1 MFQNLI
7 LAENVKLTFQ
17 INKHEQPMP
26 YTMLGSLQALHP
38 VNLAFMKYNARSCY
52 FTARKQK
59 TNSYSLKIR
68 ARIKITGITITPSE
82 TGHGV
87 DPGGERGWR
96 AEGAGGDFH
105 SSVSV
110 SWAWQRITRESSW
123 MNGHKPLSHTRNH
136 FWQPW
141 NQDLE
146 EWRSM

>member
-1 MFQNLI
+1 MVNLRIMPSCELASEFVI
-7 LAENVKLTFQ
+7 LLAYLQIPKHVIYKKKKRKENSL
-17 INKHEQPMP
+17 
-26 YTMLGSLQALHP
+26 LQALHP

-110 SWAWQRITRESSW
+110 SWAWQRITRESS
-123 MNGHKPLSHTRNH
+123 
-136 FWQPW
+136 
-141 NQDLE
+141 
-146 EWRSM
+146 